1 MVSDEEEEEE
11 GANNKERKKKSED
24 ADEMEVDD
32 DVLNET
38 FLIEPSGEKVDEWV
52 TSLKTI
58 ATDMGIAKGYEDIG
72 KDLDDVVGKLKAN
85 QRRIQAK
92 AMADKQNSAS
102 QSKLH
107 SFFGS
112 SKKKNNKD
120 GDASGKE
127 FEL

>member
-1 MVSDEEEEEE
+1 MDPHRWGEKQGEE
-11 GANNKERKKKSED
+11 KKSEY

-85 QRRIQAK
+85 QCRIQAK
-92 AMADKQNSAS
+92 AMVDKQKATL
-102 QSKLH
+102 QWKLN

-112 SKKKNNKD
+112 SKKKNNKE

>member
-1 MVSDEEEEEE
+1 M
-11 GANNKERKKKSED
+11 G
-24 ADEMEVDD
+24 
-32 DVLNET
+32 
-38 FLIEPSGEKVDEWV
+38 V

-58 ATDMGIAKGYEDIG
+58 ATDMRIAKGYEDIG

>member
-1 MVSDEEEEEE
+1 M
-11 GANNKERKKKSED
+11 
-24 ADEMEVDD
+24 
-32 DVLNET
+32 
-38 FLIEPSGEKVDEWV
+38 DEWV

-112 SKKKNNKD
+112 SKRRRTTIGGISSVPCALKYKI
-120 GDASGKE
+120 AR
-127 FEL
+127 

>member
-1 MVSDEEEEEE
+1 MGD
-11 GANNKERKKKSED
+11 KSENHRD
-24 ADEMEVDD
+24 RYE
-32 DVLNET
+32 NC
-38 FLIEPSGEKVDEWV
+38 
-52 TSLKTI
+52 
-58 ATDMGIAKGYEDIG
+58 YEDIG
-72 KDLDDVVGKLKAN
+72 KDLDDVVGKLKVY

-112 SKKKNNKD
+112 SKKMNNKD
-120 GDASGKE
+120 RDASGKE